1 MQTLSTERIH
11 HPYSP
16 SSLQLREACPKFQ
29 QRGGPVHEMA
39 TIGTKQHN
47 AVDSQQDDETLPDFR
62 AAAVAEC
69 IRHCEERAK
78 EYPGGTV
85 LKEAYLPID
94 NQAVVISAVEQ
105 FTIVDPD
112 TKLECPGFRRESY
125 SFRGTT
131 AGYIDFA
138 VISADETE
146 AELTDFKFG
155 NNAVEDADNNV
166 QGMGYAL
173 GLLKKYPKLEKIT
186 VRFIMAHLDLVS
198 ECVFLRKDF
207 PAIRLRVCTIVRR
220 AIEAAA
226 REGDFSMAT
235 PNNSA
240 CLFCGLIGK
249 CPKVAEFV
257 IRLGRKYR
265 PLEIPE
271 SVTPSTLHDPKQ
283 VGTGLKLAS
292 VVAQWAEA
300 YKRQANAKTIDSPGF
315 IPEGY
320 ILVETQKRKVVKARE
335 LIDLAKRFVRPENA
349 PAIEACVDVALGS
362 LEDLISTDAPR
373 GSKEKTVEE
382 FGKLALNMGAVE
394 LGEPFAF
401 LRQQRSQDKTK
412 TKTENK

>member
-1 MQTLSTERIH
+1 MQTLSPTEERVH

-39 TIGTKQHN
+39 LIGTKQHN
-47 AVDSQQDDETLPDFR
+47 SVDSGDDDETLPDFR

-78 EYPGGTV
+78 AYPGGTV
-85 LKEAYLPID
+85 LKEVYLAID
-94 NQAVVISAVEQ
+94 SERITIPKVVC
-105 FTIVDPD
+105 FDIVDPD
-112 TKLECPGFRRESY
+112 TKLVCPGYRQEFQV
-125 SFRGTT
+125 FKGTT

-138 VISADETE
+138 VISTDEFE

-173 GLLKKYPKLEKIT
+173 GLLAKYPKLKKIT

-198 ECVFLRKDF
+198 EHVFVAADF
-207 PAIRLRVCTIVRR
+207 PTIRLRVVTIVRR

-226 REGDFSMAT
+226 RENDFSSAT

-240 CLFCGLIGK
+240 CLFCGLVGK

-257 IRLGRKYR
+257 IRLGKKYR

-271 SVTPSTLHDPKQ
+271 SVTPSTLHDPRQ
-283 VGTGLKLAS
+283 VGVGLKLAS

-320 ILVETQKRKVVKARE
+320 SLVETTKRKVVDPHRLLE
-335 LIDLAKRFVRPENA
+335 IAKRFVRPENA
-349 PAIEACVDVALGS
+349 TAIDATISVAITE

-373 GSKEKTVEE
+373 GSKEATVKE
-382 FGKLALNMGAVE
+382 FGKLALEVKALE
-394 LGEPFAF
+394 LGEPYAF
-401 LRQQRSQDKTK
+401 LRQSRKQDKN
-412 TKTENK
+412 KTESK